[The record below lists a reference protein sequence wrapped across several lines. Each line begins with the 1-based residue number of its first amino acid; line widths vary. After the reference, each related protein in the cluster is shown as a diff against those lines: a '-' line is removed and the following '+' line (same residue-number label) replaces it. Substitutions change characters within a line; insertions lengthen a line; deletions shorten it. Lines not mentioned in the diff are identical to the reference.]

1 MAEASEEALSKA
13 ASPRSVG
20 KALHAAALA
29 LAATAEQQQEAF
41 RTDGGIMTQWILMD
55 IVISDTTL

>member
-1 MAEASEEALSKA
+1 LASL
-13 ASPRSVG
+13 
-20 KALHAAALA
+20 AALA

-41 RTDGGIMTQWILMD
+41 RIDGGIMTQWILMD